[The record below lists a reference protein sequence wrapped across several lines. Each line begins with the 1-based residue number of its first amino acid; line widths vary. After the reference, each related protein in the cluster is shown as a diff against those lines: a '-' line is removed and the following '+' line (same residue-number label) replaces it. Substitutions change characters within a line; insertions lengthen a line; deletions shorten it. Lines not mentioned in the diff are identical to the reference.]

1 MLYKI
6 IKDYI
11 RKEKRNYEY
20 VICRRKERFL
30 LLIELDAPKE
40 LITAEIELLRQP
52 FRYYIRRRFQKLVQK
67 KIHELISVT
76 V

>member
-6 IKDYI
+6 INDYI
-11 RKEKRNYEY
+11 KKEKINYEY

-40 LITAEIELLRQP
+40 LITQEIELLRQP
-52 FRYYIRRRFQKLVQK
+52 FRFYIRKRFQKLVQR
-67 KIHELISVT
+67 KIYELISVT